1 MVGEQVFN
9 IISSSIDYLI
19 YHQTGA
25 LLIKDKF
32 NSRSYY
38 ESNLKDELDR
48 FILDQS
54 NILKI
59 ISFLSKINKNI
70 EVIWVGPHIESHVNF
85 SDLNSF
91 NNGFYISKNNIKLF
105 NNIENLIIKF
115 LNNKKILINF
125 LPFSKIYKIEEEFLL
140 FEECITFRD
149 KDHFSRCGEDIIAS
163 SLNGKIIEKL
173 FDK

>member
-1 MVGEQVFN
+1 MEINKKNNCLFAEYLDFIN
-9 IISSSIDYLI
+9 KKSSSIDYLI

-91 NNGFYISKNNIKLF
+91 NNDNLVFGSEDNKITYIRSKSDITHF
-105 NNIENLIIKF
+105 NMKSKRLVAVDIFNQ
-115 LNNKKILINF
+115 IL
-125 LPFSKIYKIEEEFLL
+125 SEY
-140 FEECITFRD
+140 
-149 KDHFSRCGEDIIAS
+149 A
-163 SLNGKIIEKL
+163 
-173 FDK
+173 